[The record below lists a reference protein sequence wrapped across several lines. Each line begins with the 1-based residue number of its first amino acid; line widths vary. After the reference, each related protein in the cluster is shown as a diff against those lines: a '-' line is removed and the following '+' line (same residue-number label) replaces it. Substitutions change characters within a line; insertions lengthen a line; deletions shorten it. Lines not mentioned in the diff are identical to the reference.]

1 MHTRYWMA
9 GAVLAV
15 VCVTASCV
23 CSDKTFVTKEKY
35 GNLEVTVAYQGG
47 EPTEKYPEISVDGK
61 LIGQVSEHM
70 PVLYLRE
77 GEHLIDVRSPG
88 FTPWQRQMFIAGGP
102 NHQFIQA
109 VLRKEP
115 SAPAPMPESKP
126 AQ

>member
-1 MHTRYWMA
+1 MHVRYWTCGLLA
-9 GAVLAV
+9 GAVLMM
-15 VCVTASCV
+15 TSCV
-23 CSDKTFVTKEKY
+23 CSEKTFVTKERY

-61 LIGQVSEHM
+61 LVGQVSEHM
-70 PVLYLRE
+70 PVLYLRD
-77 GEHLIDVRSPG
+77 GEHLIEVRTPG
-88 FTPWQRQMFIAGGP
+88 FVPWQRRIFIAGSP

-115 SAPAPMPESKP
+115 SAPMPESKS